1 MYFSC
6 LHSGAVGDSSSGVW
20 MRFLRRNGCVL
31 LAAFSV
37 ALLLACGNQYRPVAN
52 PIIGP
57 GGQPQSTHNA
67 YVVNSNPI
75 GNGSTTQINVSG
87 DSVTRVQTMGLGSNF
102 EAFLSPSLG
111 ALFVSNGGNDTV
123 SQYFLTGNDTITTI
137 NLLSGSHP
145 VALSSTQS
153 GVMYVLNNGANSACP
168 NSGSISTI
176 NTATLVVSN
185 TTCLAFALPPP
196 LGFAYGVNPIAMVE
210 ATGGGRIYVIAQADN
225 SVWVYDPP
233 TQTIV
238 ARFTTPGSGL
248 GLNATYL
255 AASADG
261 FYIFV
266 VTAGDG
272 VNPGALDIIDV
283 NNYSVLPSTPL
294 GVRPNF
300 AFVDPNL
307 DRLYVTNTGSNTVSV
322 FDASNVNVNGSP
334 AIPLLGT
341 ANVGTTPVS
350 VTALPNGT
358 KFYVANSGSNNV
370 TDVSATSFAALGTIP
385 LPSGANPVWI
395 ASEPTSSK
403 VYVANQSASSTTI
416 IQTNNDAVTATVSAP
431 AQDPNCTSSC
441 ALQQPIMIITQ

>member
-1 MYFSC
+1 
-6 LHSGAVGDSSSGVW
+6 
-20 MRFLRRNGCVL
+20 MRFLPRSGCVL
-31 LAAFSV
+31 FVAFF
-37 ALLLACGNQYRPVAN
+37 LLLVSGCDNQYRPVAN
-52 PIIGP
+52 PIVGP

-75 GNGSTTQINVSG
+75 GNGSTTQIDVSG
-87 DSVTRVQTMGLGSNF
+87 DSVTRVQTVGLGANS

-111 ALFVSNGGNDTV
+111 ALFVANGGNDTV
-123 SQYFLTGNDTITTI
+123 SEFALSGVDTITTI

-145 VALSSTQS
+145 VALSSTQG
-153 GVMYVLNNGANSACP
+153 GVMYVLNSGANSMCK
-168 NSGSISTI
+168 NSGSVSTI
-176 NTATLVVSN
+176 NTATLAVNS
-185 TTCLAFALPPP
+185 TACLAVALPPP
-196 LGFAYGVNPIAMVE
+196 SMGFAYGVNPIAMVQ
-210 ATGGGRIYVIAQADN
+210 ATGGGRIYVIAQGDN

-233 TQTIV
+233 SQTIV
-238 ARFTTPGSGL
+238 GRFTTPASGL
-248 GLNATYL
+248 GLNANYL

-261 FYIFV
+261 NYIFV

-272 VNPGALDIIDV
+272 VNPGALDIIAT
-283 NNYSVLPSTPL
+283 NNYGVLPSVPL
-294 GVRPNF
+294 GVRPTF
-300 AFVDPNL
+300 AFVDPFLN
-307 DRLYVTNTGSNTVSV
+307 RLYVTNSGGNTVSV
-322 FDASNVNVNGSP
+322 FDASNVNVNSSP

-341 ANVGTTPVS
+341 ANVGSTPVS

-358 KFYVANSGSNNV
+358 KFYVVNSGSNNV

-416 IQTNNDAVTATVSAP
+416 IQTSNDAVGANVSAP

-441 ALQQPIMIITQ
+441 ALQQPVMIITQ